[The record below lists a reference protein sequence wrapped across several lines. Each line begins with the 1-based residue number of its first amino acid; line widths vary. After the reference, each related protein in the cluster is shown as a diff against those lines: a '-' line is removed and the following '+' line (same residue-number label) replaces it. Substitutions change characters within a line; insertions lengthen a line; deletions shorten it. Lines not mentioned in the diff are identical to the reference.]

1 MTDQEGFERRMD
13 RKTAYEKMTYEEATT
28 YIEET
33 PKFTKK
39 NTLENTKA
47 ILRHLGNPQEKMK
60 ILHVAG
66 TNGKGSVCSFLAS
79 MLYEGGKHTG
89 LFISPHLV
97 DVNERFMIDEEQV
110 NNDQFLEAFRI
121 VMDCVE
127 QTEKEGCAHPTYFE
141 LLFLIGMVLF
151 EKAEVEYLVLETGLG
166 GRLDAT
172 NSIARPL
179 ITVITSISLDHT
191 EYLGSTV
198 EAIAAEKAGIIK
210 EGVPVVY
217 DAENPEAGAV
227 IQRRAEELHSP
238 AFGISRKMLKISS
251 MTNKNIDFSI
261 NSGYYDYIELSISS
275 VAEYQ
280 VKNAALAVTALKV
293 MDLESRFTDEVIK
306 QGIAHMRWQGRMETV
321 LPRVIIDG
329 AHNEAGV
336 EEFVRTARRLEEDY
350 PVTLLFAAVGDKDY
364 RHMIEKICQEL
375 PVEQVIV
382 TEVGGYRSVDA
393 RETAALFE
401 RFGNAKVL
409 ACPDVEEAFLTALR
423 EKGDGILFCVGSLY
437 LVGSIKRILRRTAY
451 D

>member
-1 MTDQEGFERRMD
+1 M
-13 RKTAYEKMTYEEATT
+13 AYDKMTYEEAAA

-47 ILRHLGNPQEKMK
+47 ILRHLGDPQEHMK

-79 MLYEGGKHTG
+79 MLHAAGKHTG

-97 DVNERFMIDEEQV
+97 DVNERFVIDEKQV
-110 NNDQFLEAFRI
+110 SNEEFLNAFRT
-121 VMDCVE
+121 VMGCVE
-127 QTEKEGCAHPTYFE
+127 QIEKEGYAHPTYFE
-141 LLFLIGMVLF
+141 ILFLIGMVLF
-151 EKAEVEYLVLETGLG
+151 EKAGVEYLVMETGLG

-172 NSIARPL
+172 NSVAHPVA
-179 ITVITSISLDHT
+179 TVITSISLDHT
-191 EYLGSTV
+191 EYLGDTV
-198 EAIAAEKAGIIK
+198 EAIAGEKAGIIK
-210 EGVPVVY
+210 EHVPVIY
-217 DAENPEAGAV
+217 DGENPAVAAV
-227 IQRRAEELHSP
+227 IEERAGKLHAP
-238 AFGISRKMLKISS
+238 AYAIRKEMYKISS
-251 MTNKNIDFSI
+251 MTNKRIDFSI

-280 VKNAALAVTALKV
+280 VKNAALAVTALK
-293 MDLESRFTDEVIK
+293 MLKEESSFTDTVIK

-321 LPRVIIDG
+321 LPQVIIDG

-336 EEFVRTARRLEEDY
+336 EEFVKTAKRLEADY

-364 RHMIEKICQEL
+364 RHMIETICREL
-375 PVEQVIV
+375 RIETVIV

-393 RETAALFE
+393 KEPAALFE
-401 RFGNAKVL
+401 KFGNARVL
-409 ACPDVEEAFLTALR
+409 AYPDVEEAFFAALK

-437 LVGSIKRILRRTAY
+437 LVGSIKGILRRMVH

>member
-1 MTDQEGFERRMD
+1 M
-13 RKTAYEKMTYEEATT
+13 AYDKMTYEEAAA

-47 ILRHLGNPQEKMK
+47 ILRHLGDPQEHMK

-79 MLYEGGKHTG
+79 MLHAAGKHTG

-97 DVNERFMIDEEQV
+97 DVNERFVIDEKQV
-110 NNDQFLEAFRI
+110 SNEEFLDAFRI
-121 VMDCVE
+121 VMGCVE
-127 QTEKEGCAHPTYFE
+127 QIEKEGYAHPTYFE
-141 LLFLIGMVLF
+141 ILFLIGMVLF
-151 EKAEVEYLVLETGLG
+151 EKAGVEYLVMETGLG

-172 NSIARPL
+172 NSVAHPVV
-179 ITVITSISLDHT
+179 TVITSISLDHT
-191 EYLGSTV
+191 EYLGDTV
-198 EAIAAEKAGIIK
+198 EAIAGEKAGIIK
-210 EGVPVVY
+210 EHVPVIY
-217 DAENPEAGAV
+217 DGENPAVAAV
-227 IQRRAEELHSP
+227 IEEQAGKLYAP
-238 AFGISRKMLKISS
+238 AYAIRKEMYKISS
-251 MTNKNIDFSI
+251 MTNKRIDFSI

-280 VKNAALAVTALKV
+280 VKNAALAVTALK
-293 MDLESRFTDEVIK
+293 MLKEESSFTDTVIK

-321 LPRVIIDG
+321 LPQVIIDG

-336 EEFVRTARRLEEDY
+336 EEFVKTAKRLEADY

-364 RHMIEKICQEL
+364 RHMIETICREL
-375 PVEQVIV
+375 RIETVIV

-393 RETAALFE
+393 KEPAALFE
-401 RFGNAKVL
+401 KFGNARVL
-409 ACPDVEEAFLTALR
+409 AYPDVEEAFSIALK

-437 LVGSIKRILRRTAY
+437 LVGSIKGILRRMVH